1 MEYEVLKTSI
11 RFMSL
16 VVLLV
21 PILIVGCEEVKP
33 TATSALSTA
42 TVLPSPTM
50 PPPSATAVSQTINL
64 EKVATLDL
72 PDSFV
77 NTVVFSPDSHTLITG
92 DLNGEALLWERETWE
107 KTIFLPA
114 RSTRA
119 EVANI
124 PYWGT
129 LALSPDGNIIVQA
142 YGDNGDVTGRNRAG
156 KELFAFS
163 YGARVYSV
171 EISPDG
177 KLLAV
182 GGLKG
187 NILIFD
193 LETRQPAAD
202 LPSDHTLLSN
212 LVFYSDGKMLLA
224 NYRQPEHLFTM
235 WDTTS
240 WQAVDTFSLG
250 AGIWAPHDMLFSL
263 DGKQLALANVLDP
276 EIEFLDW
283 ATRQSVKVFPEHTET
298 SYQIAFSPDG
308 SLLASAG
315 DDRTLRLWDM
325 KTGVNF
331 KTIRANN
338 LALAVAFSPDGTL
351 IAFSVLGAGVQ
362 VWGIT
367 R

>member
-1 MEYEVLKTSI
+1 MFIRSI
-11 RFMSL
+11 SL
-16 VVLLV
+16 VALLLAS
-21 PILIVGCEEVKP
+21 ILIVGCEGAKP
-33 TATSALSTA
+33 TTATPALSTA
-42 TVLPSPTM
+42 PVLPSPTM

-64 EKVATLDL
+64 EKVAALDL

-77 NTVVFSPDSHTLITG
+77 NTVVFSPDSRTLITG
-92 DLNGEALLWERETWE
+92 DLNGEVLLWERETWA
-107 KTIFLPA
+107 KTIVLPA

-119 EVANI
+119 EVENI

-129 LALSPDGNIIVQA
+129 LALSPDGNVIVQA
-142 YGDNGDVTGRNRAG
+142 YGDNGDVTGLDRAG

-177 KLLAV
+177 KFLAV
-182 GGLKG
+182 GGLKDT
-187 NILIFD
+187 ILIFD
-193 LETRQPAAD
+193 LETRQPTAD
-202 LPSDHTLLSN
+202 LPSDHTFISN
-212 LVFYSDGKMLLA
+212 LVFSPDGKMLLA
-224 NYRQPEHLFTM
+224 NYRQPDHLFTM

-240 WQAVDTFSLG
+240 WQAVDTFGLG

-263 DGKQLALANVLDP
+263 DGKQLALANVLNP
-276 EIEFLDW
+276 EIQFLDL
-283 ATRQSVKVFPEHTET
+283 ATWQSVKVFPEHTAT

-362 VWGIT
+362 VWAVMQ
-367 R
+367 

>member
-1 MEYEVLKTSI
+1 MSI
-11 RFMSL
+11 RSISL
-16 VVLLV
+16 VVLLLAS
-21 PILIVGCEEVKP
+21 ILIIGCEGAKP
-33 TATSALSTA
+33 TATPALSTA
-42 TVLPSPTM
+42 TLLPSPTV

-64 EKVATLDL
+64 EKVAALDL

-77 NTVVFSPDSHTLITG
+77 NTVVFSPDSRTLVTG
-92 DLNGEALLWERETWE
+92 DLNGEALLWERETWA

-177 KLLAV
+177 KFLAV
-182 GGLKG
+182 GGLSSH
-187 NILIFD
+187 IIIFD
-193 LETRQPAAD
+193 LQTRQPAAD
-202 LPSDHTLLSN
+202 LRNDREDIVTMTFSP
-212 LVFYSDGKMLLA
+212 DGKTLAA
-224 NYRQPEHLFTM
+224 NYRAPERVFTV
-235 WDTTS
+235 WDTDT
-240 WQAVDTFSLG
+240 WQAVDTINLALPPNNGYHDSVFS
-250 AGIWAPHDMLFSL
+250 A
-263 DGKQLALANVLDP
+263 DGKELAIASTEAA
-276 EIEFLDW
+276 EIKFLDL
-283 ATRQSVKVFPEHTET
+283 ATRKIVREFPEHTRA

-325 KTGVNF
+325 KTGVNV
-331 KTIRANN
+331 KTIRNGHEAGS
-338 LALAVAFSPDGTL
+338 VAFSPDSTL
-351 IAFSVLGAGVQ
+351 ITFSVWGEGVQ
-362 VWGIT
+362 VWAVVP
-367 R
+367 